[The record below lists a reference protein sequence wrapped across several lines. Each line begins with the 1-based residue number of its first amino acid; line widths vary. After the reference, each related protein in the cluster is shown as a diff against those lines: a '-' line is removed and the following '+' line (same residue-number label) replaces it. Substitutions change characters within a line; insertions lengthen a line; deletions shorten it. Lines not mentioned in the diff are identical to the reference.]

1 MHEET
6 PTNIKIRSVDD
17 KIDNLQDILLQKLNE
32 QTVWIQNI
40 NDKLFDLKT
49 DTSKHDTQLLH
60 LDRIVSNMQK
70 SLEIMRNIQREN
82 EKDIIQTKLSSEE
95 KVSITSVAAIIST
108 VVATIVDKLTWGLK
122 WQ

>member
-6 PTNIKIRSVDD
+6 PTNIRIRSVDD

-108 VVATIVDKLTWGLK
+108 VVATIVDKLT
-122 WQ
+122 

>member
-1 MHEET
+1 MNQET

-17 KIDNLQDILLQKLNE
+17 KIDNLQELLLQKFNE
-32 QTVWIQNI
+32 QNTWIQNI
-40 NDKLFDLKT
+40 NDKLFDLKN

-95 KVSITSVAAIIST
+95 KISITGIAAVIST
-108 VVATIVDKLTWGLK
+108 VAATIVDKIT
-122 WQ
+122 